1 MFIQFIPGDSYAM
14 SHETPLGALLGGSCE
29 EARKPHQRRTQ
40 FTTVSQNHTESFLI
54 GAYVDSACIK
64 LNH

>member
-14 SHETPLGALLGGSCE
+14 SHETPLGTLFRGCGKQSG
-29 EARKPHQRRTQ
+29 KPHERGTQ
-40 FTTVSQNHTESFLI
+40 FTSVGQDDPESLLI
-54 GAYVDSACIK
+54 GAYVDSACIQ